1 MNDKP
6 EQDLPDKELA
16 ENELAKKDSADK
28 SSLDKGSSEKGSPEK
43 ESLLSDTYR
52 YRMII
57 IFGILATCII
67 MTPLQRYF
75 TLGRYQHYGLSIA
88 CLGTGYL
95 SQAIWSWRQFTKW
108 ARAAYLSTAA
118 YFLFVGLTFY
128 TNPWLDA
135 KVSLQTNDQINK
147 RSIMLVLYFVMS
159 LALSSIWVK
168 WIKTSAKPKQKKQP
182 K

>member
-1 MNDKP
+1 LSETPETEPTAGTAPESNLAPEPALKDEKP
-6 EQDLPDKELA
+6 
-16 ENELAKKDSADK
+16 
-28 SSLDKGSSEKGSPEK
+28 K

-57 IFGILATCII
+57 IFGIIATCII
-67 MTPLQRYF
+67 MTPLQRHF

-95 SQAIWSWRQFTKW
+95 TQAIWSWRQFTKW
-108 ARAAYLSTAA
+108 ARAAYLSTAG

-147 RSIMLVLYFVMS
+147 RSIMLVIYFVMS

-168 WIKTSAKPKQKKQP
+168 WIKTSTKPKQKKS
-182 K
+182 